1 MNAKI
6 ELLSRVPLFQG
17 LSKRQLAQVASLADE
32 IDLPSDRELTHEGAT
47 GTEFVVIIDG
57 VADVTRN
64 GELINKLGPGDFL
77 GEISV
82 VTPDGNIPTGLTKFG
97 AIVGDRTEIGCNAVI
112 NPGSALGRDCMIYP
126 GVNFRGVLP
135 HGSMVKLRQDLSV
148 FDRRE

>member
-6 ELLSRVPLFQG
+6 ELLSRVPLFHG

-32 IDLPSDRELTHEGAT
+32 IDLPAGRELTHEGAT
-47 GTEFVVIIDG
+47 GTEFVVIVDG

-82 VTPDGNIPTGLTKFG
+82 VTGWP
-97 AIVGDRTEIGCNAVI
+97 RTATVTTRT
-112 NPGSALGRDCMIYP
+112 PSRLLVMSAQALRSLLHRMP
-126 GVNFRGVLP
+126 QVQAKVLDTLVARA
-135 HGSMVKLRQDLSV
+135 GT
-148 FDRRE
+148 

>member
-32 IDLPSDRELTHEGAT
+32 IELPPGRELTTEGAT

-77 GEISV
+77 GEIAV
-82 VTPDGNIPTGLTKFG
+82 VTGWP
-97 AIVGDRTEIGCNAVI
+97 RTATVTTRT
-112 NPGSALGRDCMIYP
+112 PSRLLVMSSQALRSLLHRMP
-126 GVNFRGVLP
+126 QVQAKVLDTLVARA
-135 HGSMVKLRQDLSV
+135 GI
-148 FDRRE
+148 

>member
-32 IDLPSDRELTHEGAT
+32 IDLPPDRELTHEGAT
-47 GTEFVVIIDG
+47 GREFVVIIDG

-82 VTPDGNIPTGLTKFG
+82 VTGWP
-97 AIVGDRTEIGCNAVI
+97 RTATVTTRT
-112 NPGSALGRDCMIYP
+112 PSRLLVMSSQALRSLLHRMP
-126 GVNFRGVLP
+126 QVQAKVLDTLAARA
-135 HGSMVKLRQDLSV
+135 GT
-148 FDRRE
+148 